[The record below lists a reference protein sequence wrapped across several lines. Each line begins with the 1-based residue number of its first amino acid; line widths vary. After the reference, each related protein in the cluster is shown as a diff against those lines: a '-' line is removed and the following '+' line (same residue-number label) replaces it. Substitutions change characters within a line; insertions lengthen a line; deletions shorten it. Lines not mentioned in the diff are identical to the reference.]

1 MKNKHLRNLFVCNS
15 VYQTLVAMWIQYAC
29 CGDTPADMI
38 VSDHMNGGEALCKRL
53 QKSSMFENVYYVKNV
68 GFAKFQKR
76 IHRLERIEASLM
88 PNRFLKRFVHLEH
101 RYSSIYLANV
111 DYFSQLLFDA
121 ASHKNPEVKLFIYED
136 GLFTYS
142 RLYEKDYAGT
152 YIPVTQPLKKFL
164 HRHIYR
170 KRTIY
175 GHVAGMLLF
184 NPDNLNWTPPFPV
197 QALLKIDRTDEQFRT
212 LCNLVFDYSQSVDQY
227 DRKYIFMEESFY
239 AEGAALNDLEVIQ
252 QLAQRVGKD
261 NIMVKIH
268 PRNPE
273 NRFASLG
280 FKTNKNTSIPWEV
293 ILMNLGDISD
303 KKLITVSSS
312 SVLNPILIFGLPV
325 KAYSIYHCVDHEHC
339 NSRLLSGEM
348 WEIAQKMFHK
358 YSDMVTIC
366 DSIDDI
372 P

>member
-1 MKNKHLRNLFVCNS
+1 MKTVRARNLFVCNS
-15 VYQTLVAMWIQYAC
+15 VYQILVAMWIQYAC

-53 QKSSMFENVYYVKNV
+53 RKSSMFENVYYVENV
-68 GFAKFQKR
+68 SFAKFQKR

-88 PNRFLKRFVHLEH
+88 PNRFLDRFVHLEH

-184 NPDNLNWTPPFPV
+184 NPDNMNWTPPFPV

-239 AEGAALNDLEVIQ
+239 AEGAALNDLEVIE

-293 ILMNLGDISD
+293 ILMNLENASD
-303 KKLITVSSS
+303 KRLITVSSS
-312 SVLNPILIFGLPV
+312 SILNPILIFGLPI
-325 KAYSIYHCVDHEHC
+325 KAYSIYYCVDYEHC
-339 NSRLLSGEM
+339 HSRLLSGEM
-348 WEIAQKMFHK
+348 WETAKKMFEKH
-358 YSDMVTIC
+358 SDVITIC
-366 DSIDDI
+366 HSIDEI
-372 P
+372 V